1 MDLKLLIFK
10 FGVKFEFDIF
20 NHHFHHT
27 YRKNKFYH
35 FPLSHIVTIVQF
47 DYISTIFGYLNIIN
61 GLLH

>member
-1 MDLKLLIFK
+1 MDLKLLISK
-10 FGVKFEFDIF
+10 FEIQFEFDIL

-27 YRKNKFYH
+27 YRKKKFYH

-47 DYISTIFGYLNIIN
+47 DYISTTFGYFKFIN